1 MLDNELRPG
10 VLVTVTVALDP
21 YAPIVA
27 KQVRTREMR
36 FVQDTAI
43 GQSESLPSTKSDSKT
58 YWAIGGA
65 VTSKKHDPSTLSAV
79 LVEKRLAVELDE
91 DGNFAITGIEAGE
104 YNLDILFN
112 KKVLKRQKITVPAPN
127 YDVEI

>member
-21 YAPIVA
+21 YLPIVA

-43 GQSESLPSTKSDSKT
+43 GQTETSLSPQSLSKT
-58 YWAIGGA
+58 YWAIGGT

-79 LVEKRLAVELDE
+79 LVEKKLAVELDE

-112 KKVLKRQKITVPAPN
+112 GKVLKRQKITVPAPN